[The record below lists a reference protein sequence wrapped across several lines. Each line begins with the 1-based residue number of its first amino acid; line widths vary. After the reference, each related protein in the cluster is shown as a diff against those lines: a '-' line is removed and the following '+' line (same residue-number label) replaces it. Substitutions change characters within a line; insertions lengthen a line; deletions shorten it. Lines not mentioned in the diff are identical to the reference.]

1 MRPGE
6 TVSRKGRRG
15 AEAQR
20 NKFCGLLFVDC
31 CFCLRL
37 IGGKAR
43 QAEFFENNFYLQ
55 GIVETAMLITDSLLV
70 RRYPL
75 LHGFYANAID
85 GGKFC
90 KGAGLDLR
98 CLDCAGHGLNFFF
111 RLLYILITRFCFYNI
126 LYFACLMSFG
136 YGSLGFSNFFSISS
150 FFFASLPSSATLVGI
165 FHKKEPKKEP
175 DKGLHPLC
183 RMVP

>member
-1 MRPGE
+1 MPKCVKLIQYGTEVEGE
-6 TVSRKGRRG
+6 QTVSRKGRRG

-20 NKFCGLLFVDC
+20 NKFCGLWFVVFVCGLLFVVC

-37 IGGKAR
+37 IGGKAG

-55 GIVETAMLITDSLLV
+55 GIVEAAMLITDSLLV

-75 LHGFYANAID
+75 LHGFYANAIN

-98 CLDCAGHGLNFFF
+98 CLDCAGHG
-111 RLLYILITRFCFYNI
+111 Y
-126 LYFACLMSFG
+126 
-136 YGSLGFSNFFSISS
+136 
-150 FFFASLPSSATLVGI
+150 
-165 FHKKEPKKEP
+165 
-175 DKGLHPLC
+175 
-183 RMVP
+183 